1 MLQASSGARWRCWAG
16 YNLGY
21 NLDLD
26 ERKES
31 KIVTDNLDNHTPPI
45 EEPIGLEGDNSKT
58 TSDVDDTQSIGVK
71 PVKIKRGGWV
81 WLGILF
87 IVLALIVGVFVG
99 YQDGVKRRLVN
110 QESKV
115 IDRAAQQLEMSYQ
128 DIAKGSYENAK
139 KRLEYILSIYPGFPG
154 VPELLADVNLKLNL
168 PTPTP
173 TVEFVPTPMPVI
185 TSTPDFRGAEEI
197 FAQIEQAIAGQ
208 QWATALEE
216 IGRLREI
223 SYEFRTVDVDGFY
236 YIALR
241 NDGIQ
246 KIYAGQLEQGM
257 FELSAAEQ
265 LGGLDGAAD
274 GARSMA
280 SWYITAAS
288 HWDTNWPEAIRMFG
302 ELSAAYPGLRDAS
315 GLSTTDRYR
324 LALSGF
330 AAQINNSGNPCGAV
344 TYYQQSLA
352 IYADPNV
359 QQAATFAQQACDQQN
374 LATAEATPTPMP
386 EATTVPPVPTDTLPP
401 AEPTT
406 P

>member
-1 MLQASSGARWRCWAG
+1 M
-16 YNLGY
+16 
-21 NLDLD
+21 
-26 ERKES
+26 
-31 KIVTDNLDNHTPPI
+31 TDNGNNEDPKIDTPI
-45 EEPIGLEGDNSKT
+45 EIVGEKLEST
-58 TSDVDDTQSIGVK
+58 ASVVDSNLVKAK
-71 PVKIKRGGWV
+71 PVKVKRAGWV

-87 IVLALIVGVFVG
+87 VLVAIVLGLFLG
-99 YQDGVKRRLVN
+99 YQNGITQRLVN

-115 IDRAAQQLEMSYQ
+115 LDRAAQQLELSYQ
-128 DIAKGSYENAK
+128 DMAKGSFENAK

-173 TVEFVPTPMPVI
+173 TIEFVPTATPEI
-185 TSTPDFRGAEEI
+185 TSTPDFRAAEEI

-208 QWATALEE
+208 QWSVALDE
-216 IGRLREI
+216 IGRIRE
-223 SYEFRTVDVDGFY
+223 SNYDFRTVDVDGFY

-241 NDGIQ
+241 NDGMQ
-246 KIYAGQLEQGM
+246 KIYTGQLEQGM
-257 FELSAAEQ
+257 FELSNAEQ
-265 LGGLDGAAD
+265 LGGLDGQAD

-302 ELSAAYPGLRDAS
+302 ELSAAYPGLTDSS

-330 AAQINNSGNPCGAV
+330 AAQINNSGDPCGAIS
-344 TYYQQSLA
+344 YYQKSLA

-359 QQAATFAQQACDQQN
+359 QQAATFAQQACDAKNQP
-374 LATAEATPTPMP
+374 TAEAPTPSPETTSEPPLPTEAPTEAPTPTP
-386 EATTVPPVPTDTLPP
+386 
-401 AEPTT
+401 
-406 P
+406 